1 MELFKKLNKP
11 TQNLIYSIGVIL
23 LVFSVMQILD
33 STGSLSSLMS
43 GLLVPVVTYSIV
55 AVGLNLCVG
64 YLGEL
69 SLGHAGFMAIGAF
82 TSAFFSFGL
91 R

>member
-1 MELFKKLNKP
+1 MVYEVAMELFKKLNKP

-64 YLGEL
+64 YLGERT
-69 SLGHAGFMAIGAF
+69 AIVYCNF
-82 TSAFFSFGL
+82 KCL
-91 R
+91 